1 MPGGVETRRG
11 RGAGYIVLR
20 HVAARHILVA
30 GAGPDP
36 ATIRRVVPMR
46 APESVLP
53 LSPAMFHILMCLAEG
68 DRHGYRI
75 LKDVA
80 ARTGGRVEL
89 STGTLYGIIKRL
101 LDEGL
106 VTEVRSGSERRRAYR
121 LTSFG
126 TAVARAEAA
135 RLDEM
140 VAAARATGLLS
151 AVRKGRA

>member
-1 MPGGVETRRG
+1 
-11 RGAGYIVLR
+11 
-20 HVAARHILVA
+20 
-30 GAGPDP
+30 
-36 ATIRRVVPMR
+36 MR

-53 LSPAMFHILMCLAEG
+53 LSPSMFHVLMCLAEG